1 MKNKEATEQFQFSCG
16 TVYYVVQR
24 GSNFRVPESDKILSC
39 DYSNE
44 SYYKVVLSS
53 GAVYVGVY
61 KVFLRCWRRLTK
73 FIVHGGLNFLVTR
86 RTPLG

>member
-16 TVYYVVQR
+16 TVYYVVQG
-24 GSNFRVPESDKILSC
+24 GSNFRVQSDKILSC

-44 SYYKVVLSS
+44 SYYKAVLSS

-61 KVFLRCWRRLTK
+61 KVFLRCRRRLTK
-73 FIVHGGLNFLVTR
+73 FIVHDSLNFLVTR